1 MKGPARGRT
10 VKSNGRKT
18 IAAGKPAA
26 MTGSSEEGPD
36 AEEDKT
42 VSLYG
47 DLHGGLTMIRASS
60 VRLVL
65 TFGELSDGRDVL
77 VPLVDWQTYG
87 HLMSAGVQP
96 DAEDEGPLLN
106 STMLSLDNL
115 AFLLQDLSYDTR
127 DAVRLLATQSKAGVP
142 PVDERTRYAAR
153 MLRLASKHLSS
164 AAELMEDLLEEPE
177 GQAEGG
183 SNEPL
188 E

>member
-1 MKGPARGRT
+1 MKTPARGRAKI
-10 VKSNGRKT
+10 VKPSSRTT
-18 IAAGKPAA
+18 IGSDKPATR
-26 MTGSSEEGPD
+26 TGSVEEGPD
-36 AEEDKT
+36 DEEDKT

-87 HLMSAGVQP
+87 HLMSAGVEP
-96 DAEDEGPLLN
+96 KAEDKGPLLS

-127 DAVRLLATQSKAGVP
+127 DAVRLLATQSKAGVS

-164 AAELMEDLLEEPE
+164 AADQMEDLLEEPDE
-177 GQAEGG
+177 DEESA
-183 SNEPL
+183 
-188 E
+188 

>member
-1 MKGPARGRT
+1 VKGPARSRT
-10 VKSNGRKT
+10 AKSSGRKT
-18 IAAGKPAA
+18 TTAEKPALRA
-26 MTGSSEEGPD
+26 GSAEQGPD

-127 DAVRLLATQSKAGVP
+127 DAVRLLATQSKAGVS

-164 AAELMEDLLEEPE
+164 AAELMEDLLEETE
-177 GQAEGG
+177 GHAEGG